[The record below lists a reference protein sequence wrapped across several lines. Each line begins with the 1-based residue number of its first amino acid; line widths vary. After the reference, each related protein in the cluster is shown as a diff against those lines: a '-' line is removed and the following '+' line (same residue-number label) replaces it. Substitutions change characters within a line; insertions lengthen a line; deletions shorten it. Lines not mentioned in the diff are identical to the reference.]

1 MLSRI
6 GGALFSTKQR
16 PQHAKRAP
24 AALPASRCVR
34 PASWRNSAAASCH
47 RKGTPKVGAA
57 RPRRRGAC
65 CLMVL
70 PDPGSAAGAPAVLG
84 WSRPSM
90 APTLLV
96 RRQLLVVILMLHPG
110 RRRPRLAS
118 GALVQNKL
126 HVLRPAQQSRPVP
139 PTDRNRCA
147 FPHGKASPGRGASL
161 LPAWSTA
168 VRPWARSGRV
178 PAPAPRQDGLPVA
191 SPGAGLVGPTQLAG
205 PGSVAVLIQCVQSLE
220 SGSREK

>member
-1 MLSRI
+1 MC
-6 GGALFSTKQR
+6 GAHTV
-16 PQHAKRAP
+16 PW
-24 AALPASRCVR
+24 CVR
-34 PASWRNSAAASCH
+34 RTLESKSAASSCH
-47 RKGTPKVGAA
+47 RFAAPKLVAA
-57 RPRRRGAC
+57 RPRRRGAG
-65 CLMVL
+65 CLMV
-70 PDPGSAAGAPAVLG
+70 PPPPGSAAAAPAVLG

-168 VRPWARSGRV
+168 GAPRARSGPV
-178 PAPAPRQDGLPVA
+178 PELMATQDGRPTA
-191 SPGAGLVGPTQLAG
+191 GPGAGLVGPTQPGG
-205 PGSVAVLIQCVQSLE
+205 PGPVAVLLQCVQSL
-220 SGSREK
+220 GARSREK

>member
-1 MLSRI
+1 MTKRSEPCCHQS
-6 GGALFSTKQR
+6 GGTRTRARELRMNKTSAGRTHTTSGRAAVKVAQVFSFIR
-16 PQHAKRAP
+16 E
-24 AALPASRCVR
+24 S
-34 PASWRNSAAASCH
+34 S
-47 RKGTPKVGAA
+47 GTPRPDAA
-57 RPRRRGAC
+57 RPRRRGAG
-65 CLMVL
+65 CLMV
-70 PDPGSAAGAPAVLG
+70 PPPPGSAAAAPAVLG

-147 FPHGKASPGRGASL
+147 FPHGKASTGRGASL
-161 LPAWSTA
+161 LPAWCTA
-168 VRPWARSGRV
+168 GAPRARSGRV
-178 PAPAPRQDGLPVA
+178 PAPAPRQDGRPTA
-191 SPGAGLVGPTQLAG
+191 SPGTRLAPPT
-205 PGSVAVLIQCVQSLE
+205 
-220 SGSREK
+220 

>member
-1 MLSRI
+1 MHHKNVSAVEQTSVGHLAHVTDEVANKLAHVCSFI
-6 GGALFSTKQR
+6 LPPQR
-16 PQHAKRAP
+16 YAP
-24 AALPASRCVR
+24 F
-34 PASWRNSAAASCH
+34 
-47 RKGTPKVGAA
+47 GAA
-57 RPRRRGAC
+57 RPRRRGAG
-65 CLMVL
+65 CLMV
-70 PDPGSAAGAPAVLG
+70 PPPPGSAAAAPAVLG

-161 LPAWSTA
+161 LPAWCTA
-168 VRPWARSGRV
+168 GAPRARSGRV
-178 PAPAPRQDGLPVA
+178 PAPAPRQDGRPTA
-191 SPGAGLVGPTQLAG
+191 SPGTRLAPPT
-205 PGSVAVLIQCVQSLE
+205 
-220 SGSREK
+220 

>member
-1 MLSRI
+1 MC
-6 GGALFSTKQR
+6 GA
-16 PQHAKRAP
+16 
-24 AALPASRCVR
+24 R
-34 PASWRNSAAASCH
+34 PAPWGVRRTLESKSAASSCH
-47 RKGTPKVGAA
+47 RFAAPQLIAA
-57 RPRRRGAC
+57 RPRRRGAG

-70 PDPGSAAGAPAVLG
+70 PPPGSAAAAPAVLG

-161 LPAWSTA
+161 LPAWCTA
-168 VRPWARSGRV
+168 GAPRARSGRV
-178 PAPAPRQDGLPVA
+178 PAPAPRQDGRPTA
-191 SPGAGLVGPTQLAG
+191 SPGTRLAPPT
-205 PGSVAVLIQCVQSLE
+205 
-220 SGSREK
+220 

>member
-1 MLSRI
+1 MHAPYH
-6 GGALFSTKQR
+6 GACTAQVWPSVHFIRRST
-16 PQHAKRAP
+16 
-24 AALPASRCVR
+24 
-34 PASWRNSAAASCH
+34 
-47 RKGTPKVGAA
+47 GTPRPDAA
-57 RPRRRGAC
+57 RPRRRGAG
-65 CLMVL
+65 CLMV
-70 PDPGSAAGAPAVLG
+70 PPPPGSAAAAPAVLG

-126 HVLRPAQQSRPVP
+126 HVLRPAHQSRPVP

-161 LPAWSTA
+161 LPAWCTA
-168 VRPWARSGRV
+168 GAPRARSGRV

-205 PGSVAVLIQCVQSLE
+205 PGPVAVLIQCVQSLD